1 MTFVRSLAA
10 ALLAATLT
18 ASSGA
23 PASAGFSDRPGD
35 FDYYALVLSWSPSFC
50 LDGHG
55 SDPQCTAKRPYAFV
69 VHGLWPQYDKGW
81 PSDCGTGREPR
92 VPDRIVSDVIDT
104 IPTEK
109 LMNHEWQAHGTCSGL
124 GMRGY
129 FDLTRKLYKSITIP
143 AKYSNLASPLDVT
156 VPELRSDIL
165 KANPQL
171 KPSMIAI
178 DCGKNGRL
186 KEIHFCY
193 SKDGVPTACGRNEIQ
208 GKMCRADTVTLPPV
222 RGVSLS
228 GGTAADALS
237 GKSDHYKKTHKKHW
251 YDGIFQRAPLS
262 PLARD

>member
-1 MTFVRSLAA
+1 VTVFRTLAA
-10 ALLAATLT
+10 ALFAAVAAVT
-18 ASSGA
+18 

-81 PSDCGTGREPR
+81 PSDCGAGREPR
-92 VPDRIVSDVIDT
+92 VPDKIVADT
-104 IPTEK
+104 IDAVPTEK

-129 FDLTRKLYKSITIP
+129 FDLTRKLFKGITIP
-143 AKYSNLASPLDVT
+143 AKYSNLSSPLDVT
-156 VPELRSDIL
+156 LPELRTDLL

-171 KPSMIAI
+171 KPNMIAV
-178 DCGKNGRL
+178 DCGRNGRL

-193 SKDGVPTACGRNEIQ
+193 SKDGVPAACGPYRPHHPAARARGWLERRD
-208 GKMCRADTVTLPPV
+208 GCRCDHRKIRPLQEDAQKALVQRPFPARSV
-222 RGVSLS
+222 
-228 GGTAADALS
+228 GG
-237 GKSDHYKKTHKKHW
+237 
-251 YDGIFQRAPLS
+251 P
-262 PLARD
+262 